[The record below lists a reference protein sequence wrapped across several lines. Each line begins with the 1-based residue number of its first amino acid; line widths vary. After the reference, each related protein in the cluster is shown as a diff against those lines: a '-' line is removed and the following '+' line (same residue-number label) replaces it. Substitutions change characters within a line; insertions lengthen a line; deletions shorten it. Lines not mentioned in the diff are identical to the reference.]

1 MKNAEFI
8 EYDINAHLSCPD
20 CNTVFHYINYDIPTH
35 VPTYHVCETCDEALL
50 VRPLSIDVKFA
61 RLTSKVASQYPLIDK
76 ASAAIVSKGFGKKE
90 SLAMIESV
98 YDQSLSLSE
107 LIKRAISTYDRKEQ

>member
-1 MKNAEFI
+1 MKNAKFL
-8 EYDINAHLSCPD
+8 EYDINVHLSCPD
-20 CNTVFHYINYDIPTH
+20 CSTVFHYVNYDIPTH
-35 VPTYHVCETCDEALL
+35 VPTYHVCDGCDKPLL

-76 ASAAIVSKGFGKKE
+76 ACSAMVSKGFGKKE

-107 LIKRAISTYDRKEQ
+107 LIKKAISTYNRKEQ